1 MPKEAVEMM
10 GRIAYQA
17 EAALQYEEI
26 LSKKGL
32 DRHKQSVT
40 NAISFATCSIAQN
53 LGAAAIIV
61 STESG
66 HTAKMVSKYR
76 PRRPIVAVT
85 PHTSVVRKLA
95 LNWG

>member
-1 MPKEAVEMM
+1 M

-76 PRRPIVAVT
+76 PRRTDRGCYP
-85 PHTSVVRKLA
+85 PHLGSEEIGAELGGKSH
-95 LNWG
+95 